1 MDDFVYDGGG
11 KTKGKLGLRVALGTV
26 RYTSGKIAKGNGKGV
41 NIRTPTATI
50 AVRGTDFVM
59 SVDEA
64 GRSTVVLVPECYNE
78 LDITKQTAEC
88 PNGMIDMPKGVLYK
102 GYTGK
107 YSRYSGSTSAPAWAV
122 VEQHKLWAW
131 LNEEEDYDSE

>member
-1 MDDFVYDGGG
+1 MGH
-11 KTKGKLGLRVALGTV
+11 TTAVAI
-26 RYTSGKIAKGNGKGV
+26 S
-41 NIRTPTATI
+41 
-50 AVRGTDFVM
+50 
-59 SVDEA
+59 
-64 GRSTVVLVPECYNE
+64 E
-78 LDITKQTAEC
+78 LDIPLKEQIEIHLVSNFYPPIPRFMAEAC
-88 PNGMIDMPKGVLYK
+88 VDALNAYWEQDTNRMIDMPKGVLYK